1 MYRTRAQSNASLW
14 AAFSP
19 GLLQLGDRGP
29 WLVDRLIGARE
40 MPADLD
46 TAGKVDMVA
55 QSVLHAC
62 SHGSAHVELHKHVC
76 SRILAWASDGAD
88 LATGHAA
95 TSHFQNMSFREWE
108 ESHSAAKLLEHAVK
122 NHEEARVVDSLLVSG
137 AASAPRT
144 SPTQKPQSLA
154 KFLSKS
160 EVFRKCPCWAMF
172 PDYLKS
178 RKCGVTFQARN
189 GGATS
194 VPAKVMKCVVLA
206 AQCTVGVSS
215 MLEPV
220 TPDTVPV
227 QDLTCDL
234 KGDRYD
240 SFISM
245 RMFCIISAILW
256 ITGFMTGVIVVVCVR
271 YFRSSRTLSDVASQ
285 SPTTYTA
292 LRGVTTLRFLPLPD
306 LSWG

>member
-1 MYRTRAQSNASLW
+1 
-14 AAFSP
+14 
-19 GLLQLGDRGP
+19 
-29 WLVDRLIGARE
+29 
-40 MPADLD
+40 
-46 TAGKVDMVA
+46 
-55 QSVLHAC
+55 
-62 SHGSAHVELHKHVC
+62 
-76 SRILAWASDGAD
+76 
-88 LATGHAA
+88 
-95 TSHFQNMSFREWE
+95 
-108 ESHSAAKLLEHAVK
+108 
-122 NHEEARVVDSLLVSG
+122 
-137 AASAPRT
+137 
-144 SPTQKPQSLA
+144 
-154 KFLSKS
+154 
-160 EVFRKCPCWAMF
+160 MF

-292 LRGVTTLRFLPLPD
+292 LRGATTPRFLPLPD